1 MLKELSI
8 EDLKNVEEGKIVK
21 LAGWV
26 HRVRVLGKVGFLLLR
41 DSTGVIQIVFVKNE
55 NPELFTYLKTV
66 NREDVVFVEGKIV
79 KNEKAPGGIEIN
91 PLEFKIINKA
101 QQPLPLD
108 TDEKTQANLD
118 TRLDYRFL
126 DLRKPTI
133 SQMFR
138 KRSLIIKAMFDYLI
152 ENKFVEI
159 NTPKII
165 AAATEGGA
173 ELFPIVYYDK
183 EAYLGQS
190 PQLYKQMLV
199 SSLERVFELGPAFRA
214 ERSNTTRHLSEFTS
228 FDIEA
233 AFFDQDD
240 LINLEKEMLTR
251 GLKAVGMEDQATFKV
266 ITYDNALE
274 ILKDIGIH
282 IEWGEDLGTEAEKKI
297 GEYFLNE
304 GINFVFIKNW
314 PYSARPFYVYRERNN
329 PELTRGF
336 DLLFKGLEITSGGQR
351 EHEYERLVQN
361 IEEDGMNPE
370 SFGFYLEAFKYGM
383 PPHGGFGLG
392 MERLIKQLFNLE
404 NVREASLFPRDPE
417 RLVP

>member
-1 MLKELSI
+1 MLKEVFI
-8 EDLKNVEEGKIVK
+8 EDLKNLDEGKIVK

-26 HRVRVLGKVGFLLLR
+26 HRVRILGKVGFLLLR
-41 DSTGVIQIVFVKNE
+41 DSTGLIQIVFVKNE
-55 NPELFTYLKTV
+55 NPELFTYLKAV
-66 NREDVVFVEGKIV
+66 NREDVVFVEGKII
-79 KNEKAPGGIEIN
+79 KNEKAPGGIEIS
-91 PLEFKIINKA
+91 PLEVKIINKA

-126 DLRKPTI
+126 DLRKPAI

-214 ERSNTTRHLSEFTS
+214 ERSNTTRHLSEFAS
-228 FDIEA
+228 FDVEA

-240 LINLEKEMLTR
+240 LINLEREMLIN

-266 ITYDNALE
+266 ITYDKSLE
-274 ILKDIGIH
+274 ILKDIGIR

-314 PYSARPFYVYRERNN
+314 PYSARPFYVYRERDN

-392 MERLIKQLFNLE
+392 IERFIKQLFDLE